1 MNGRRTW
8 IALLI
13 FSAVVI
19 NYVDRIALS
28 IASKPIA
35 AEFGFTPIQMGYL
48 FSGFLWTYVICL
60 IPLGLLVERVGPK
73 RMVGGGIAIWS
84 AATAL
89 TAATSGFTSIF
100 LARLAMGASEA
111 STFPAC
117 GRIIRDWFP
126 QKERGLVTTLFNGG
140 SSAGP
145 AIGAVATAALVEH
158 AGWRAAFVVLGIV
171 GYIWLAA
178 WLFWFASPEKA
189 HWLSEVERQKIV
201 RERNGEDNHPA
212 PVAPAPASSLRYLL
226 SQSSIWGLVVT
237 QACLVY
243 TAYLFL
249 TWLPSFL
256 QSTREL
262 STMNTG
268 YLTAVPYLITIVLG
282 VTIAWVSDKLLSS
295 ESVRAG
301 RRRNFI
307 AGMAILSL
315 LILLAPVVDELWELL
330 VVLTLVLTGS
340 TTGAGL
346 NFTLAS
352 DLLHNPADVS
362 RVIAITA
369 LGGNLFGLI
378 APIITGYV
386 VSATNGYDWAFGVAA
401 GLLVESYPQVTIDWD
416 VLLAGAACHD
426 VGKPYEFD
434 DSNRRRW
441 AEAPAQAG
449 APTFRH
455 SVFGMHVCLV
465 VGLPDEVAH
474 IAVGHSF
481 EGNHMGVSTEC
492 MIVRQADH
500 GWWHVAGALG
510 LIREDTMAGLASNL
524 RSR

>member
-1 MNGRRTW
+1 MKRTW

-13 FSAVVI
+13 FTAVII

-35 AEFGFTPIQMGYL
+35 AEFGFTPVQMGYL
-48 FSGFLWTYVICL
+48 FSGFLWTYVLCL
-60 IPLGLLVERVGPK
+60 IPIGLLVERVGAK

-84 AATAL
+84 AATVM
-89 TAATSGFTSIF
+89 TAATSGFGSI
-100 LARLAMGASEA
+100 LMARLVMGASEA

-126 QKERGLVTTLFNGG
+126 EKERGLVTTLFNGG

-145 AIGAVATAALVEH
+145 AIGAVATAGLVEY
-158 AGWRAAFVVLGIV
+158 AGWRSAFVVLGIV
-171 GYIWLAA
+171 GYIWLIA
-178 WLFWFASPEKA
+178 WLYWYATPEKA
-189 HWLSEVERQKIV
+189 KWLSEQERQKIIQ
-201 RERNGEDNHPA
+201 ERNGNQPGIQA
-212 PVAPAPASSLRYLL
+212 TIIARPSSLRFLL
-226 SQSSIWGLVVT
+226 SQKSVWGLVVT

-249 TWLPSFL
+249 TWLPSYL

-282 VTIAWVSDKLLSS
+282 VMIAWTSDRILSS

-301 RRRNFI
+301 GRRNFI
-307 AGMAILSL
+307 AAMAVLSL
-315 LILLAPVVDELWELL
+315 LILLAPVVSELWELL
-330 VVLTLVLTGS
+330 LVLTLVLTGS

-352 DLLHNPADVS
+352 DLLRNPADVS

-386 VSATNGYDWAFGVAA
+386 VAATGSYDWAFAVAA
-401 GLLVESYPQVTIDWD
+401 SL
-416 VLLAGAACHD
+416 
-426 VGKPYEFD
+426 
-434 DSNRRRW
+434 
-441 AEAPAQAG
+441 
-449 APTFRH
+449 
-455 SVFGMHVCLV
+455 LV
-465 VGLPDEVAH
+465 VGAVATLTLTRKPINPEFGPDPVL
-474 IAVGHSF
+474 F
-481 EGNHMGVSTEC
+481 P
-492 MIVRQADH
+492 
-500 GWWHVAGALG
+500 
-510 LIREDTMAGLASNL
+510 EDMVKA
-524 RSR
+524 

>member
-1 MNGRRTW
+1 MNRRRIW

-13 FSAVVI
+13 FTAVVI

-28 IASKPIA
+28 VASKPIA
-35 AEFGFTPIQMGYL
+35 AEFGFSPVQMGYL

-73 RMVGGGIAIWS
+73 RIVGGGIAIWS

-89 TAATSGFTSIF
+89 TAATSGFASIF
-100 LARLAMGASEA
+100 FARLVMGASEA

-145 AIGAVATAALVEH
+145 AIGAIATAGLVEY

-171 GYIWLAA
+171 GYVWLAA
-178 WLFWFASPEKA
+178 WLIWFASPGKA
-189 HWLSEVERQKIV
+189 NWLSQAERQKII
-201 RERNGEDNHPA
+201 RERDGDERQTT
-212 PVAPAPASSLRYLL
+212 PVAAAPPSTLRYLL
-226 SQSSIWGLVVT
+226 SQRSIWGLVTT

-256 QSTREL
+256 QSTHEL

-268 YLTAVPYLITIVLG
+268 YLTAVPYFITLVLG
-282 VTIAWVSDKLLSS
+282 AAIAWASDKLLSS
-295 ESVRAG
+295 EGVRAG

-307 AGMAILSL
+307 AAMAVLSL
-315 LILLAPVVDELWELL
+315 LILYAPIVHDLWELL
-330 VVLTLVLTGS
+330 LVLTLVLTGS

-346 NFTLAS
+346 NFSLAS
-352 DLLHNPADVS
+352 DLLRNPADVS

-386 VSATNGYDWAFGVAA
+386 VAATGGYDWAFGVAA
-401 GLLVESYPQVTIDWD
+401 ALLLVGAVATLTLTRKPIEPEFSPEADLTRLPQD
-416 VLLAGAACHD
+416 
-426 VGKPYEFD
+426 
-434 DSNRRRW
+434 
-441 AEAPAQAG
+441 
-449 APTFRH
+449 
-455 SVFGMHVCLV
+455 M
-465 VGLPDEVAH
+465 
-474 IAVGHSF
+474 
-481 EGNHMGVSTEC
+481 
-492 MIVRQADH
+492 VRA
-500 GWWHVAGALG
+500 
-510 LIREDTMAGLASNL
+510 
-524 RSR
+524 

>member
-1 MNGRRTW
+1 MNRRRIW

-35 AEFGFTPIQMGYL
+35 AEFGFTPVQMGYL
-48 FSGFLWTYVICL
+48 FSGFLWTYVVCL

-89 TAATSGFTSIF
+89 TAATGGFASIF
-100 LARLAMGASEA
+100 FARLVMGASEA

-145 AIGAVATAALVEH
+145 AIGAIATAGLVEY
-158 AGWRAAFVVLGIV
+158 AGWRTAFVVLGIV
-171 GYIWLAA
+171 GYIWLLA
-178 WLFWFASPEKA
+178 WLYWFASPEKA
-189 HWLSEVERQKIV
+189 TWLSDTERHKII
-201 RERNGEDNHPA
+201 RERNGDEKQVVPA
-212 PVAPAPASSLRYLL
+212 ATARPSTLKYLL
-226 SQSSIWGLVVT
+226 SQKSIWGLVVT

-282 VTIAWVSDKLLSS
+282 VTIAWASDKILSS

-307 AGMAILSL
+307 AAMAVLSL
-315 LILLAPVVDELWELL
+315 LILLAPNVGDLWELL
-330 VVLTLVLTGS
+330 LVLTLVLTGS

-352 DLLHNPADVS
+352 DLLRNPADVS

-386 VSATNGYDWAFGVAA
+386 VAATGGYSGAFGVAA
-401 GLLVESYPQVTIDWD
+401 AL
-416 VLLAGAACHD
+416 
-426 VGKPYEFD
+426 
-434 DSNRRRW
+434 
-441 AEAPAQAG
+441 
-449 APTFRH
+449 
-455 SVFGMHVCLV
+455 LV
-465 VGLPDEVAH
+465 VGAIATLTMTRKPIEPEFDPVRDAASLPED
-474 IAVGHSF
+474 
-481 EGNHMGVSTEC
+481 M
-492 MIVRQADH
+492 VRA
-500 GWWHVAGALG
+500 
-510 LIREDTMAGLASNL
+510 
-524 RSR
+524 

>member
-1 MNGRRTW
+1 MKRTW

-13 FSAVVI
+13 LTAVII

-35 AEFGFTPIQMGYL
+35 AEFGFTPVQMGYL
-48 FSGFLWTYVICL
+48 FSGFLWTYVVCL
-60 IPLGLLVERVGPK
+60 IPIGLLVERVGAK

-84 AATAL
+84 AATVI
-89 TAATSGFTSIF
+89 TAATSGFGSI
-100 LARLAMGASEA
+100 LMARLVMGASEA

-126 QKERGLVTTLFNGG
+126 EKERGLVTTLFNGG

-145 AIGAVATAALVEH
+145 AIGAVATAGLVEY
-158 AGWRAAFVVLGIV
+158 AGWRSAFVVLGIV
-171 GYIWLAA
+171 GYIWLIA
-178 WLFWFASPEKA
+178 WLYWYATPEKA
-189 HWLSEVERQKIV
+189 RWLSEQERQKII
-201 RERNGEDNHPA
+201 RERNGNQPGIKA
-212 PVAPAPASSLRYLL
+212 TIIARPSSLRFLL
-226 SQSSIWGLVVT
+226 SQKSVGGLVVT

-282 VTIAWVSDKLLSS
+282 VTIAWASDRILSS
-295 ESVRAG
+295 EGVRTG
-301 RRRNFI
+301 GRRNFI
-307 AGMAILSL
+307 AAMAVLSL
-315 LILLAPVVDELWELL
+315 LILLAPMVSELWELL
-330 VVLTLVLTGS
+330 LVLTLVLTGS

-352 DLLHNPADVS
+352 DLLRNPADVS

-386 VSATNGYDWAFGVAA
+386 VAATGSYDWAFAVAA
-401 GLLVESYPQVTIDWD
+401 SL
-416 VLLAGAACHD
+416 
-426 VGKPYEFD
+426 
-434 DSNRRRW
+434 
-441 AEAPAQAG
+441 
-449 APTFRH
+449 
-455 SVFGMHVCLV
+455 LV
-465 VGLPDEVAH
+465 VGAVATLTLTRKPINPEFGPDPVLFPED
-474 IAVGHSF
+474 
-481 EGNHMGVSTEC
+481 M
-492 MIVRQADH
+492 VRA
-500 GWWHVAGALG
+500 
-510 LIREDTMAGLASNL
+510 
-524 RSR
+524 